1 MEDFTKLDSGSSNK
15 VDALI
20 STFKELRDDIDKTT
34 TKLVYLSG
42 IVEEPNSSFEE
53 PNLFS

>member
-20 STFKELRDDIDKTT
+20 STFKELRDDIDKTM